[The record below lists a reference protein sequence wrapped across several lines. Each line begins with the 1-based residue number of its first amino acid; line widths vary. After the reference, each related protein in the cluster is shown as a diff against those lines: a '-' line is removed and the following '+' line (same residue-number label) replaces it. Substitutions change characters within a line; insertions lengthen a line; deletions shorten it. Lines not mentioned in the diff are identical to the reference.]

1 MFIYLFI
8 YSLPPYGA
16 EHTAELCSFSFKIL
30 HNLLFDLCLHTA
42 ATGDENES
50 EQQSKSLMNFLQH
63 FNQNRHHVTNPEG
76 KQKARDFIKKTF
88 QDLGLTTWSE
98 AFTEPEFF
106 NPQVNINIA
115 MHLYFCTISHYNVFF
130 FYLRS
135 R

>member
-1 MFIYLFI
+1 MQVFVCLFI

-16 EHTAELCSFSFKIL
+16 EHTTDQSCSFSFKIL
-30 HNLLFDLCLHTA
+30 HSLLFDLCLHTA

-50 EQQSKSLMNFLQH
+50 EHQNKSLMNFLQH

-98 AFTEPEFF
+98 AFTEPKFF
-106 NPQVNINIA
+106 NPQVNINFLIAHGNKYVDIA
-115 MHLYFCTISHYNVFF
+115 MHLFV
-130 FYLRS
+130 L
-135 R
+135 